1 MEGPN
6 FAFVT
11 ASLITAAICLVVA
24 AAVWARRKQP
34 GATPFALLMV
44 AVTLWAFTYGL
55 QLSAGSLQAM
65 TLWLKVMFVPIV
77 NVPVLW
83 FIFGVQFAGYGERLT
98 RRTLAALYAV
108 PALSLLLML
117 SNESHHLF
125 WREVAGPEGPIR
137 ALITSPGPW
146 FWVHTTYSYVALV
159 AGTYLV
165 LRIVLINSSELY
177 RRQVVALLLGVFAPW
192 IANALFIFDLLPFGE
207 RIDPT
212 PFAFAVTGLVLAWG
226 LFRYRLLDVV
236 PTARDTVFRSMGDG
250 VIVLDAHNRIVDA
263 NPSARDFLQRAL
275 PDLTRLTGESVETVF
290 GAWPHLL
297 ERFHDVQEVR
307 TTTTS
312 LMVQG
317 QRRYIDLRISP
328 VRDRRGTVTGRVVV
342 TSDVTYRRQAESMQ
356 RAKEAAEAANQAKS
370 AFMANM
376 SHELRT
382 PLNHI
387 IGYTELVM
395 EEMEAGGEDVYLADM
410 AKVHGAAQHL
420 FLAISRV
427 LELSRLDAGMV
438 APDVMD
444 FDPVALAQDVVYQ
457 FSGREDGEGPEVLLD
472 VVEGAGQVQGDPQKT
487 RAALVALLEGVRG
500 FSQAPFHLQV
510 AKEGD
515 GDGWLAFRLSDEAPA
530 LEAEEIEAL
539 FEPFASADSRAG
551 QSYLDGGLSLAISRR
566 LCRLLGGDIRVRSG
580 ATGGLVYS
588 MRIPAEVRGSDD
600 DPAGFEEK
608 SE

>member
-1 MEGPN
+1 MPDQN
-6 FAFVT
+6 LAFVT
-11 ASLITAAICLVVA
+11 ALWIAAAICLVVA
-24 AAVWARRKQP
+24 AGVWARRKQP

-44 AVTLWAFTYGL
+44 AVTLWAITYGL
-55 QLSAGSLQAM
+55 QLASDSLQTM
-65 TLWLKVMFVPIV
+65 TFWLKVMFVPVV

-83 FIFGVQFAGYGERLT
+83 LVFGVQFAGYGERLT

-125 WREVAGPEGPIR
+125 WREVAGPQGPIR

-159 AGTYLV
+159 TGTYLV
-165 LRIVLINSSELY
+165 LRIVLVTSSDLY
-177 RRQVVALLLGVFAPW
+177 RRQVVALLLGVSAPW
-192 IANALFIFDLLPFGE
+192 IANALFIFDLLPVGE

-212 PFAFAVTGLVLAWG
+212 PFAFAVTGLALAWG
-226 LFRYRLLDVV
+226 LFRYRLLDVA

-263 NPSARDFLQRAL
+263 NPAARNFLLRAD
-275 PDLTRLTGESVETVF
+275 PDLARLTGENAETVF
-290 GAWPHLL
+290 AAWPDLL
-297 ERFHDVQEVR
+297 ERFYDVHEVR

-312 LMVQG
+312 LVVQG
-317 QRRYIDLRISP
+317 QERFIDIRISP
-328 VRDRRGTVTGRVVV
+328 VRDRHGAVTGRVVV
-342 TSDVTYRRQAESMQ
+342 TSDVTYRQQARAMR

-395 EEMEAGGEDVYLADM
+395 EDMEDGGDDVYLADM
-410 AKVHGAAQHL
+410 GKIHGAAQHL
-420 FLAISRV
+420 FSAISHV

-438 APDVMD
+438 DVDVMR
-444 FDPVALAQDVVYQ
+444 FAPLALARDVVYQ
-457 FSGREDGEGPEVLLD
+457 FGGRNEENTPELVLDDAED
-472 VVEGAGQVQGDPQKT
+472 AGQVQGDPDKT
-487 RAALVALLEGVRG
+487 RAALVALLEGVRR
-500 FSQAPFHLQV
+500 FSQGPLRLQI
-510 AKEGD
+510 AIERNGA
-515 GDGWLAFRLSDEAPA
+515 GWIDFRLSDEAPA
-530 LEAEEIEAL
+530 VTAEEVEAL
-539 FEPFASADSRAG
+539 FEPFAAAGNSGG

-566 LCRLLGGDIRVRSG
+566 LCRLLGGDIRVASG
-580 ATGGLVYS
+580 AAGKLLYS
-588 MRIPAEVRGSDD
+588 MRIPAELSSEQGEAADI
-600 DPAGFEEK
+600 EEE
-608 SE
+608 SA